1 MTACPVSNLQTKARP
16 MTDQKSVAEV
26 AAEPNTPIADSATGK
41 ERQDKVR
48 FLSGMTAKFSAVVL
62 SAVLL
67 TCMAI
72 GIPSYFAAKDQLAD
86 AEGQKL
92 SALNQ
97 ARVEAL
103 SDYLGSIVQDIE
115 SLRTSLQ
122 TQDALREFAT
132 AWGRIEGDRT
142 QYLHRHYITEN
153 PNPTGQKEKLDFA
166 ADGST
171 YSAVHRRHHPF
182 FRKFLQER
190 GYYDIFLFDTR
201 GDLVYTVFKELDY
214 ATNLVSGKYRETD
227 LGKAFSAAVSKAATA
242 GPSFFDFRP
251 YAPSADAPAS
261 FVSLPVHDAN
271 GTLLGVL
278 VFQMPIDRIDSVMGS
293 VAGLG
298 KTGESVIVGADMLAR
313 NNTRFAEGSILKR
326 KIDDPSIKAALAGQD
341 GLYRTA
347 GIDGGEYLSAVKGFE
362 FLGAKFALKTSI
374 SLAEVEQP
382 VIAMRN
388 QTIIESLLTV
398 IVLGVLSYLVARRF
412 VNPIRYLNGAMMRIA
427 DSDFDTVIPALGRPD
442 ELGQMAKT
450 VEVFA
455 ENGRKVRNLQ
465 EDLAGRE
472 QRAREEKD
480 AAVREATELQE
491 SRNRE
496 MAREREEAADRAS
509 FMKLICRTYDHRIK
523 AGMTTLIDAT
533 GRVSGSAAIITE
545 NAGRTTEQAA
555 VVTESAQ
562 QATSNVQTVAAASE
576 ELSASGREI
585 ARIVADNRK
594 VTESAVEEASKANDE
609 VSTLDTAAEKIGEV
623 VSLISD
629 IASQTNLLALNATI
643 EAARAGEAGK
653 GFAVVATEVKTLA
666 DQTAKATDEI
676 SSQIS
681 EIQNATQNAVQ
692 SIRQIGTTIE
702 EVAQSTLAIT
712 DASGQQEQA
721 TGEIASSAS
730 GAAELTSA
738 VTESMESVREAA
750 ENTNEAA
757 GEMSSVAEFLG
768 QETSSM
774 DKLFQS
780 FMEEI
785 NSFEQFVSDGET
797 GAASGGPEPEAPE
810 EDAET
815 GANDVEAEK
824 AA

>member
-1 MTACPVSNLQTKARP
+1 MS
-16 MTDQKSVAEV
+16 DQNSVAEV
-26 AAEPNTPIADSATGK
+26 TAAPNKLIEDVATGRK
-41 ERQDKVR
+41 RQDKVR
-48 FLSGMTAKFSAVVL
+48 FFSGMTAKFSAVVL

-122 TQDALREFAT
+122 TQDALREFTT
-132 AWGRIEGDRT
+132 AWERIEGDRT

-166 ADGST
+166 TDGST
-171 YSAVHRRHHPF
+171 YSGVHRRHHPF

-214 ATNLVSGKYRETD
+214 ATNLVSGKYRDTD
-227 LGKAFSAAVSKAATA
+227 LGKAFSAAVAKAATA

-271 GTLLGVL
+271 QTLLGVL
-278 VFQMPIDRIDSVMGS
+278 VFQMPIDRIDAVMGS

-341 GLYRTA
+341 GLYRTT
-347 GIDGGEYLSAVKGFE
+347 GIDGAESLSAVKGFE

-388 QTIIESLLTV
+388 QIILQSVLAI
-398 IVLGVLSYLVARRF
+398 IVLGVLSYMVARRF
-412 VNPIRYLNGAMMRIA
+412 VNPIRYLNRAMMRIA
-427 DSDFDTVIPALGRPD
+427 ESDFDTVIPALGRPD

-455 ENGRKVRNLQ
+455 ENGRTVQQLQ

-491 SRNRE
+491 SRNQE
-496 MAREREEAADRAS
+496 MVREREEAADRAS

-523 AGMTTLIDAT
+523 TGMTTLIDAT

-555 VVTESAQ
+555 AVTESA
-562 QATSNVQTVAAASE
+562 
-576 ELSASGREI
+576 
-585 ARIVADNRK
+585 
-594 VTESAVEEASKANDE
+594 
-609 VSTLDTAAEKIGEV
+609 
-623 VSLISD
+623 
-629 IASQTNLLALNATI
+629 
-643 EAARAGEAGK
+643 
-653 GFAVVATEVKTLA
+653 
-666 DQTAKATDEI
+666 
-676 SSQIS
+676 
-681 EIQNATQNAVQ
+681 
-692 SIRQIGTTIE
+692 
-702 EVAQSTLAIT
+702 
-712 DASGQQEQA
+712 
-721 TGEIASSAS
+721 
-730 GAAELTSA
+730 
-738 VTESMESVREAA
+738 
-750 ENTNEAA
+750 
-757 GEMSSVAEFLG
+757 
-768 QETSSM
+768 
-774 DKLFQS
+774 
-780 FMEEI
+780 
-785 NSFEQFVSDGET
+785 
-797 GAASGGPEPEAPE
+797 
-810 EDAET
+810 
-815 GANDVEAEK
+815 
-824 AA
+824 